1 MTASIT
7 SFVDNVLTLEK
18 SIETPP
24 AEVPKLKRMKN
35 FNLQPAF
42 WLHSFGRIATDLRL
56 NGATA
61 AQIVQTAL
69 DYIQSYMLTQNR

>member
-35 FNLQPAF
+35 FNLQ
-42 WLHSFGRIATDLRL
+42 
-56 NGATA
+56 
-61 AQIVQTAL
+61 
-69 DYIQSYMLTQNR
+69 